1 MRFSQQLEL
10 SARLWSQPGLRPC
23 VALDGAGVPG
33 LPQRLRQPAA
43 PRSECL
49 YRGELAPDLAEVAPY
64 LVELPRSGPFLD
76 ELLSGWGRHWG
87 VYLLVPEALDFA
99 ALRRH
104 LRRLNLV
111 RGAHDEPLLFRWYDP
126 RVLRLLAPLMNAAQL
141 DGLFGPV
148 HRFVLEG
155 DAPGTGLELTR
166 FDGALACSC
175 FGPG

>member
-1 MRFSQQLEL
+1 MIDSHPAL
-10 SARLWSQPGLRPC
+10 SARLWGQPGLRPC

-33 LPQRLRQPAA
+33 LPQRLRQPSA

-49 YRGELAPDLAEVAPY
+49 YRGELEPELAEVAPY

-76 ELLSGWGRHWG
+76 GLLSGWGQHWG

-111 RGAHDEPLLFRWYDP
+111 RGAQDEPMLFRWYDP
-126 RVLRLLAPLMNAAQL
+126 RVLRLVAPLMDAAQL
-141 DGLFGPV
+141 AWLFGPV
-148 HRFVLEG
+148 HGFVLEG
-155 DAPGTGLELTR
+155 ERPGTGLELTR
-166 FDGALACSC
+166 ADGVLVSSS

>member
-1 MRFSQQLEL
+1 MLNFD
-10 SARLWSQPGLRPC
+10 SALGVRLWRQPGLRPC

-33 LPQRLRQPAA
+33 LPQRLRQPSA

-49 YRGELAPDLAEVAPY
+49 YRGELESELAEVAPY

-76 ELLSGWGRHWG
+76 GLRSGWGQHWG

-111 RGAHDEPLLFRWYDP
+111 HGAHDEPMLFRWYDP
-126 RVLRLLAPLMNAAQL
+126 RVLRLLAPLMDGTQL
-141 DGLFGPV
+141 EWLFGPV
-148 HRFVLEG
+148 HSFVLEG
-155 DAPGTGLELTR
+155 DAPGVGLELTR
-166 FDGALACSC
+166 VDGALLSLS

>member
-1 MRFSQQLEL
+1 MLNSYSALG
-10 SARLWSQPGLRPC
+10 ARLWRQPGLRPC
-23 VALDGAGVPG
+23 VVLDGAGVPG
-33 LPQRLRQPAA
+33 LPQRLRQPSA

-76 ELLSGWGRHWG
+76 GLLSGWGQHWG

-111 RGAHDEPLLFRWYDP
+111 RGAQDEPMLFRWYDP
-126 RVLRLLAPLMNAAQL
+126 RVLRLLAPLMDAAQL
-141 DGLFGPV
+141 EWLFGPV
-148 HRFVLEG
+148 HSFVLES
-155 DAPGTGLELTR
+155 DAAPIGLELTR
-166 FDGALACSC
+166 ADGLLASSS
-175 FGPG
+175 FGPD